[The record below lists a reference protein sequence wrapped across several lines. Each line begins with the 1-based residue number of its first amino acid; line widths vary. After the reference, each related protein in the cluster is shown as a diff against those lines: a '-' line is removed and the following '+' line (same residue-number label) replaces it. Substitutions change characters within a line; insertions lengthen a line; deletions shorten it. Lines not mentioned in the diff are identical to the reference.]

1 MYNTMYMG
9 AYYFKGFQV
18 IHGYVVGPK
27 YSEYC
32 KDMSLGKRTILCVA
46 SMTTNRIHLT
56 ILHTNT
62 STVALWHRNDMHNI
76 IYNKSCHGAHVF
88 LK

>member
-1 MYNTMYMG
+1 MIMLSILCTYRPAHYMG
-9 AYYFKGFQV
+9 AYYFKGFQI

-46 SMTTNRIHLT
+46 SMNTNRIHLT
-56 ILHTNT
+56 ILHTN
-62 STVALWHRNDMHNI
+62 
-76 IYNKSCHGAHVF
+76 K
-88 LK
+88 